1 MESSPLADCIV
12 VGAGIAGLL
21 AARTLRDSGKT
32 VVVLDKAR
40 GVGGR
45 MATRRIGA
53 SVFDHGAQFF
63 TATDPRFVA
72 HVNHWVESEIAAVWA
87 KGFAGPKGPAVSD
100 GYPRYRGAQGM
111 TSIPKYVADCMD
123 IRLNN
128 AVTAARPENT
138 LWTLVTADGEE
149 VRGRALVLT
158 PPVPQSLAILGAG
171 SVVLPEDVRQSLT
184 MVDYDPCFS
193 VMAVL
198 DGPSHVPAPGGIRL
212 PNDAIMWIADN
223 RAKGIC
229 PNGFGVTIHATP
241 HFSRDYLDKD
251 PAVVGS
257 VLLGM
262 AHDWLAANVLDS
274 QVHFWRYAQPV
285 RTYPRPC
292 LYVSEPAPLV
302 FAGDAF
308 GGPRIEGA
316 ALSGLAAA
324 DRLLNVAK
332 I

>member
-1 MESSPLADCIV
+1 MNSDAAADCIV
-12 VGAGIAGLL
+12 IGAGIAGLL
-21 AARTLRDSGKT
+21 AARTLRDSGKS

-45 MATRRIGA
+45 MATRRIGPC
-53 SVFDHGAQFF
+53 VFDHGAQFF
-63 TATDPRFVA
+63 TATDPKFVK
-72 HVNHWVESEIAAVWA
+72 HVNQWNDEGVVSIWS
-87 KGFAGPKGPAVSD
+87 KGFAGPGGAAVSD
-100 GYPRYRGAQGM
+100 GFPRYRGAHGM
-111 TSIPKYVADCMD
+111 TSVPKFVANCMD
-123 IRLNN
+123 IRLND
-128 AVTAARPENT
+128 AVTSAHADNARWE
-138 LWTLVTADGEE
+138 VETADGEHIH
-149 VRGRALVLT
+149 GRSLVLT
-158 PPVPQSLAILGAG
+158 PPVPQSLAILEAG
-171 SVVLPEDVRQSLT
+171 LVVLPDDVRQSLALI
-184 MVDYDPCFS
+184 DYDPCFS

-198 DGPSHVPAPGGIRL
+198 DGPSHLPEPGAIRL
-212 PNDAIMWIADN
+212 PNDAIVWIADN

-229 PNGFGVTIHATP
+229 PNGYGITIHGTP
-241 HFSRDYLDKD
+241 NFSRDYLDKD

-262 AHDWLAANVLDS
+262 AHEWIGANVLDS
-274 QVHFWRYAQPV
+274 QVHLWRYAQPV
-285 RTYPRPC
+285 RVYPRPC
-292 LYVSEPAPLV
+292 LFVAEPAPII